1 MIAHLIEYETQVW
14 KFWLGGVATVITG
27 GLGVV
32 GNALSLVVL
41 CSRLTIWVVEFRYF
55 FSM

>member
-41 CSRLTIWVVEFRYF
+41 CSR
-55 FSM
+55 